1 MNIAITKLRKSRDL
15 GIFGQMKNA
24 RQIVFFTLLVVA
36 AVAANYTTTPLFFG
50 FDFLFGG
57 ITVLLILYLY
67 GTLSLFKDVLVQQA
81 GELNYLNE
89 NLPEEITERKQAEDL
104 LRKSEQQ
111 VRLQATALGSAAN
124 AILIT
129 DHNGVIEWV
138 NPAFTKLTDYTFD
151 EAVGKNPR
159 LLKSGKHDEIFYQN
173 LWTTVLSGRV
183 WHEEVINCRKDGSLY
198 TEEQTIAPVV
208 AGDDRI
214 THFVSINRK
223 LAEAKLHQNMDEL
236 VRANRV
242 KNEFLGVISHELR
255 TPLNVIIGYS
265 QMFKEGAFGAVNLEQ
280 SRALDKITLQSAEL
294 LRMVNSILAVTK
306 IEADDVS
313 AESDAIDLE
322 TFLDGLKDE
331 YNTPVTHGV
340 PIAWDCQP
348 GLPTLISDANKLKH
362 IMQNLV
368 NNALKFTDEGYIKV
382 SVKRLPG
389 EEKIALMVTDT
400 GIGIAKKDLPAIFD
414 KFHQANSSR
423 SGNYIGAG
431 LGLYIVKQYADL
443 LGGEVAVDSVPGKGS
458 TFTITLPLRNVEKA
472 T

>member
-1 MNIAITKLRKSRDL
+1 
-15 GIFGQMKNA
+15 MKNA
-24 RQIVFFTLLVVA
+24 RRIVFFTLLVVA

-67 GTLSLFKDVLVQQA
+67 GTPSLFKDVLVQQA

-89 NLPEEITERKQAEDL
+89 NLNENLPGEITEHKQAEDS

-111 VRLQATALGSAAN
+111 VRLQATALVSAAN

-183 WHEEVINCRKDGSLY
+183 WHEEVINRRKDGSLY
-198 TEEQTIAPVV
+198 TEDQTIAPVV
-208 AGDDRI
+208 AGDGRI
-214 THFVSINRK
+214 AHFVSIKQDVSKRK
-223 LAEAKLHQNMDEL
+223 LAEAQLRQNMDEL
-236 VRANRV
+236 ERANRV
-242 KNEFLGVISHELR
+242 KNEFLGMISHELR
-255 TPLNVIIGYS
+255 TPLNVIMGYN
-265 QMFKEGAFGAVNLEQ
+265 QMLKEGAFGAVNLEQ
-280 SRALDKITLQSAEL
+280 SRALDKITLQLTDLSG
-294 LRMVNSILAVTK
+294 MVNSILAVTK

-313 AESDAIDLE
+313 AESDVIDLKR
-322 TFLDGLKDE
+322 FLDGLKDE
-331 YNTPVTHGV
+331 YKTPATHGV
-340 PIAWDCQP
+340 TIAWDCQP
-348 GLPTLISDANKLKH
+348 DLPTLISDTNKLKH
-362 IMQNLV
+362 IMQNLI
-368 NNALKFTDEGYIKV
+368 NNALKFTDQGYIRV

-389 EEKIALMVTDT
+389 EKKIALIVTDT
-400 GIGIAKKDLPAIFD
+400 GIGIAKKDLPTIFD
-414 KFHQANSSR
+414 KFRQANSSLNR
-423 SGNYIGAG
+423 NYSGAG
-431 LGLYIVKQYADL
+431 LGLYIVKKYADL

-472 T
+472 TCSTGNTSLA

>member
-1 MNIAITKLRKSRDL
+1 MKSVR
-15 GIFGQMKNA
+15 
-24 RQIVFFTLLVVA
+24 RIVFFTFLVVV
-36 AVAANYTTTPLFFG
+36 AVAGNYVTEPRFFG
-50 FDFLFGG
+50 FDFLFRG
-57 ITVLLILYLY
+57 IAVLLILYLY
-67 GTLSLFKDVLVQQA
+67 GTLSLSKDVLLQQP
-81 GELNYLNE
+81 GELN
-89 NLPEEITERKQAEDL
+89 
-104 LRKSEQQ
+104 
-111 VRLQATALGSAAN
+111 
-124 AILIT
+124 
-129 DHNGVIEWV
+129 
-138 NPAFTKLTDYTFD
+138 
-151 EAVGKNPR
+151 
-159 LLKSGKHDEIFYQN
+159 
-173 LWTTVLSGRV
+173 
-183 WHEEVINCRKDGSLY
+183 DGSLY

-322 TFLDGLKDE
+322 TFVDGLKDE

-400 GIGIAKKDLPAIFD
+400 GIGIAKKDLPNIFD

-443 LGGEVAVDSVPGKGS
+443 LCCEVAVDSVPGKGS
-458 TFTITLPLRNVEKA
+458 TFTITLPVEKA
-472 T
+472 RQSNMPDR

>member
-1 MNIAITKLRKSRDL
+1 MKSVR
-15 GIFGQMKNA
+15 
-24 RQIVFFTLLVVA
+24 RIVFFTFLVVV
-36 AVAANYTTTPLFFG
+36 AVASNYVTEPRFFG
-50 FDFLFGG
+50 FDFLFRG
-57 ITVLLILYLY
+57 IAVLLILYLY
-67 GTLSLFKDVLVQQA
+67 GTLSLSKDVLLQQP
-81 GELNYLNE
+81 GELN
-89 NLPEEITERKQAEDL
+89 
-104 LRKSEQQ
+104 
-111 VRLQATALGSAAN
+111 
-124 AILIT
+124 
-129 DHNGVIEWV
+129 
-138 NPAFTKLTDYTFD
+138 
-151 EAVGKNPR
+151 
-159 LLKSGKHDEIFYQN
+159 
-173 LWTTVLSGRV
+173 
-183 WHEEVINCRKDGSLY
+183 DGSLY

-322 TFLDGLKDE
+322 TFVDGLKDE

-400 GIGIAKKDLPAIFD
+400 GIGIAKKDLPNIFD

-431 LGLYIVKQYADL
+431 LGLYIVKKYADL

-472 T
+472 RQSNMPDR

>member
-1 MNIAITKLRKSRDL
+1 
-15 GIFGQMKNA
+15 MKNA
-24 RQIVFFTLLVVA
+24 RRIVFFTLLVVA
-36 AVAANYTTTPLFFG
+36 AVAGNYVTVPLFFG
-50 FDFLFGG
+50 FDFLFSG
-57 ITVLLILYLY
+57 IAVLLILYLY
-67 GTLSLFKDVLVQQA
+67 GTLSLSKDVLVQQA
-81 GELNYLNE
+81 SELNHLSE
-89 NLPEEITERKQAEDL
+89 SLREEMVERKQAENS

-173 LWTTVLSGRV
+173 LWTTILSGRV
-183 WHEEVINCRKDGSLY
+183 WHEEVINRRKDGSLY

-208 AGDDRI
+208 AGDGRI
-214 THFVSINRK
+214 THFVSIKQDVSERK
-223 LAEAKLHQNMDEL
+223 LTETKLRQNMDEL
-236 VRANRV
+236 ERANRV

-255 TPLNVIIGYS
+255 TPLNVIMGYS

-306 IEADDVS
+306 IEADEVS

-368 NNALKFTDEGYIKV
+368 NNALKFTDEGYIRV

-400 GIGIAKKDLPAIFD
+400 GIGIAKKDLPNIFD
-414 KFHQANSSR
+414 KFHQANSSLNR
-423 SGNYIGAG
+423 NYIGAG
-431 LGLYIVKQYADL
+431 LGLYIVKKYADL

-472 T
+472 TCSTGNTSLA

>member
-1 MNIAITKLRKSRDL
+1 
-15 GIFGQMKNA
+15 
-24 RQIVFFTLLVVA
+24 
-36 AVAANYTTTPLFFG
+36 
-50 FDFLFGG
+50 
-57 ITVLLILYLY
+57 
-67 GTLSLFKDVLVQQA
+67 
-81 GELNYLNE
+81 
-89 NLPEEITERKQAEDL
+89 
-104 LRKSEQQ
+104 
-111 VRLQATALGSAAN
+111 
-124 AILIT
+124 
-129 DHNGVIEWV
+129 
-138 NPAFTKLTDYTFD
+138 
-151 EAVGKNPR
+151 
-159 LLKSGKHDEIFYQN
+159 
-173 LWTTVLSGRV
+173 
-183 WHEEVINCRKDGSLY
+183 
-198 TEEQTIAPVV
+198 
-208 AGDDRI
+208 
-214 THFVSINRK
+214 
-223 LAEAKLHQNMDEL
+223 MDEL
-236 VRANRV
+236 ERANRV

-368 NNALKFTDEGYIKV
+368 NNALKFTDEGYIRV

-389 EEKIALMVTDT
+389 EEKIALIVTDT
-400 GIGIAKKDLPAIFD
+400 GIGIAKKDLPTIFD
-414 KFHQANSSR
+414 KFHQANSSLNR
-423 SGNYIGAG
+423 NYIGAG
-431 LGLYIVKQYADL
+431 LGLYIVKKYADL

-472 T
+472 LCSTGNTSLA